1 MRDDDPIAPSLEDFE
16 RMAEAAFTA
25 LPAPFRARCENVL
38 IRIEDFADDATLD
51 SFEMESPF
59 ELTGLYHGL
68 DLTQKSHLDLPG
80 EPDQVFLYRLPILLE
95 WCERGDVGLRE
106 LISHV
111 LVHEIGHHF
120 GLTDEEIEAIEAR
133 AD

>member
-16 RMAEAAFTA
+16 RMAEAAFAA
-25 LPAPFRARCENVL
+25 LPVPFRARCENVL
-38 IRIEDFADDATLD
+38 IRVEDFADDATLD

-80 EPDQVFLYRLPILLE
+80 AWGRFRH
-95 WCERGDVGLRE
+95 RGECHRGNSRCTATKIVRGRRQE
-106 LISHV
+106 C
-111 LVHEIGHHF
+111 
-120 GLTDEEIEAIEAR
+120 R
-133 AD
+133 R